1 MARAS
6 LKNCGAELGPM
17 AKIHFIVNPRRPS
30 IGLRWPYE
38 ERKVR
43 AFTNDFVT
51 HITRGRSHAELLTR
65 DAIAQGA
72 KLIVCVGGDSTLC
85 EIVNELDRASRGGFE
100 VPALTLHPALQ
111 KGDAV
116 KSIALRDNFSDF
128 ILSFLE
134 DRATEQLLDLGEVEF
149 TGDYGQKIR
158 RLFLNAAGFGF
169 SSTLVSKMSQDPYA
183 SRSNWGFLRLLFR
196 LAPFYRHPEIT
207 LVIDGQKILSK
218 KNILTGLVHNGRYG
232 GRGLHLSPDAT
243 FGDGQLEYTV
253 ILKTLAFR
261 YLWIALQI
269 LYSELKTSKYV
280 LRGKFKEMIVTPTR
294 PHRRIQVDF
303 DGDVWGY
310 LPAKFKIMEKYL
322 RFLS

>member
-1 MARAS
+1 
-6 LKNCGAELGPM
+6 M

-43 AFTNDFVT
+43 AFTNDFKT

-65 DAIAQGA
+65 EAIDQGA
-72 KLIVCVGGDSTLC
+72 KLIVCIGGDSTLC
-85 EIVNELDRASRGGFE
+85 EIVNALDRAARGGLE
-100 VPALTLHPALQ
+100 VPAITIHPTLQ

-116 KSIALRDNFSDF
+116 KSIPLRENFSDF
-128 ILSFLE
+128 IISFLE
-134 DRATEQLLDLGEVEF
+134 GRAEERMLDVGEVEF

-169 SSTLVSKMSQDPYA
+169 SSTLVNKMSQDPYA
-183 SRSNWGFLRLLFR
+183 SRSKWGFLRLLFR
-196 LAPFYRHPEIT
+196 MAPFYRHPEVNLT
-207 LVIDGQKILSK
+207 IDGNKIVHQ
-218 KNILTGLVHNGRYG
+218 KNILTGLVHNGKYG
-232 GRGLHLSPDAT
+232 GRGLYLSPDAT
-243 FGDGQLEYTV
+243 FSDGELEYTI
-253 ILKTLAFR
+253 ILKTMAMR
-261 YLWIALQI
+261 YFWIALKI
-269 LYSELKTSKYV
+269 LSGELTPSKYV
-280 LRGKFKEMIVTPTR
+280 LRGKFREMLATPTR

-310 LPAKFKIMEKYL
+310 LPAKFSILEKYI